1 MTETIQ
7 QSGTNNDVI
16 TIREVA
22 EYFKVSIRT
31 VREWIDKDSTFPRP
45 FKKFGT
51 LRFRRAEIEKYW
63 VRNIKRLNSKMSY

>member
-1 MTETIQ
+1 MIKTIHE
-7 QSGTNNDVI
+7 SGTNNDVI

-31 VREWIDKDSTFPRP
+31 VREWIERDSTFPRP

-51 LRFRRAEIEKYW
+51 LRFRRTEIEKYW
-63 VRNIKRLNSKMSY
+63 VKNIKRLSSKTS